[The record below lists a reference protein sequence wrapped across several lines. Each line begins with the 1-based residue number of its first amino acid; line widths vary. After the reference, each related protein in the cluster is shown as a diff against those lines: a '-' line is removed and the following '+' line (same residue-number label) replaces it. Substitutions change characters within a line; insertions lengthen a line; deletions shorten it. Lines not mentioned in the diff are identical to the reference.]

1 MTDIQL
7 WIIMFSCISVG
18 TLFGIFLGV
27 NFKDQLI
34 DKED

>member
-18 TLFGIFLGV
+18 TLFGIALGV
-27 NFKDQLI
+27 NLKDELV
-34 DKED
+34 DED